1 VQLLKHAHVT
11 LALVSLGGFTV
22 RGYWML
28 MDSPLLERRWVKVAP
43 HIVDTILL
51 LSGLA
56 LVVHYHFFPTDHP
69 WLAAKLVALLVY
81 IVLGSIA
88 LKRGKTR
95 GVRAAAFAGALAA
108 FAYILVAALTHRAL
122 PLS

>member
-1 VQLLKHAHVT
+1 MQLLKHAHVT
-11 LALVSLGGFTV
+11 LALVSLGGFTA

-56 LVVHYHFFPTDHP
+56 LVVRYHFFPTDHP

-122 PLS
+122 PLP

>member
-1 VQLLKHAHVT
+1 MQLLKHAHAT
-11 LALVSLGGFTV
+11 LALVSVGGFMV

-28 MDSPLLERRWVKVAP
+28 LRSPLLQRRWVKVAP
-43 HIVDTILL
+43 HIVDTFLL

-56 LVVHYHFFPTDHP
+56 LVFRYHIFPADHP
-69 WLAAKLVALLVY
+69 WLVAKLVALVLY

-95 GVRAAAFAGALAA
+95 RVRAAAFVAALAA
-108 FAYILVAALTHRAL
+108 FAYILAVAVTHRAIPL
-122 PLS
+122 P